1 MQAGIFHARR
11 ILPCSRSHLGFGES
25 SWWGSGAAKPPE
37 SPRVPRL
44 MLFTTDKMLLGS
56 RYWLFSHWSFPSYHR
71 CPGTK
76 GCISGQSFNE
86 IPNAKTTFKRGDPH
100 LFGYR
105 QFLSV
110 ATGEAAWAVCA
121 IWLLQ
126 AADRQTASL
135 PPSFLRGAQSCYQIH
150 CDSPL
155 HSSFSPYSSPSQ
167 MFVEVSCLDWVQI
180 KHPGSLVGWVWL
192 GEFSIS
198 FSHPCMCFAF
208 KVATVFHVISLQ
220 TLVVTLTFI

>member
-1 MQAGIFHARR
+1 MGVWSSKTPWEPKSSPTNAVHNCQNVVGKQ
-11 ILPCSRSHLGFGES
+11 ILISLTL
-25 SWWGSGAAKPPE
+25 
-37 SPRVPRL
+37 V
-44 MLFTTDKMLLGS
+44 
-56 RYWLFSHWSFPSYHR
+56 FSQYRR

-76 GCISGQSFNE
+76 GCISEQRFSE

-105 QFLSV
+105 KFLSV

-135 PPSFLRGAQSCYQIH
+135 PPSSLRGAQSCYQIH

-155 HSSFSPYSSPSQ
+155 YSSFSPYSSPSQ

-198 FSHPCMCFAF
+198 FSHPCTCLLL
-208 KVATVFHVISLQ
+208 K
-220 TLVVTLTFI
+220 